1 MSFLLFS
8 LCLAELL
15 LFVVFSSSSKVLA
28 SLPRNLFVMINLQQK
43 YQLLHH
49 LVACGR
55 IYTKSFFSKFAW
67 LQFWNSWVWQSL
79 SLLSWSSCSYFL
91 IVLLFELK
99 DHGQFFSLSE
109 NASESSVGFLP
120 SDSESQLPGEEVAL
134 WVLRWWW
141 TIMFLF
147 KIFFSLYWFLGI

>member
-8 LCLAELL
+8 WCLAELL
-15 LFVVFSSSSKVLA
+15 LFVVFSSSPKVLA
-28 SLPRNLFVMINLQQK
+28 SLPRHLFVMINLQQK

-49 LVACGR
+49 LVVAVAS
-55 IYTKSFFSKFAW
+55 IQKDFFQIRLASVLEF
-67 LQFWNSWVWQSL
+67 L
-79 SLLSWSSCSYFL
+79 SLAESEPLELMFLVLISWLFCCF
-91 IVLLFELK
+91 FELN

-109 NASESSVGFLP
+109 FSVGFFP

-134 WVLRWWW
+134 WVLRCWW

>member
-15 LFVVFSSSSKVLA
+15 LFVVFSSSTKVLA

-55 IYTKSFFSKFAW
+55 LYTKSFFFQIRVASILEF
-67 LQFWNSWVWQSL
+67 L
-79 SLLSWSSCSYFL
+79 SLAESEPL
-91 IVLLFELK
+91 ELK
-99 DHGQFFSLSE
+99 
-109 NASESSVGFLP
+109 
-120 SDSESQLPGEEVAL
+120 
-134 WVLRWWW
+134 
-141 TIMFLF
+141 FLF
-147 KIFFSLYWFLGI
+147 LFLDCFVV